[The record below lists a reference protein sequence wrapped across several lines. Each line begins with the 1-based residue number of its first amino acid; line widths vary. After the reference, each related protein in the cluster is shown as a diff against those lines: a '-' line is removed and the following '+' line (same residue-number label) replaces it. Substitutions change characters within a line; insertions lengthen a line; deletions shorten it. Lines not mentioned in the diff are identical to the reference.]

1 MPIYTLHRT
10 QTVSIRLAECWDFFS
25 NPANLARITPPTL
38 GFRVHSE
45 LPREIYPG
53 LMIRYTVSPLLRIPM
68 TWLTEITQ
76 VQKPHFFVDEQRI
89 GPYRLWH
96 HEHTFNAVSE
106 SETEV
111 TDLVHYVPPL
121 GPIGALLNKLIIR
134 RQLVAIFDFRAQQF
148 AADRVTEAAD
158 SFA

>member
-1 MPIYTLHRT
+1 MP
-10 QTVSIRLAECWDFFS
+10 LAECWEFFS

-53 LMIRYTVSPLLRIPM
+53 LMIRYTVSPLLGIPL

-76 VQKPHFFVDEQRI
+76 VRKPHFFVDEQRV

-96 HEHTFNAVSE
+96 HEHTFSAVSD
-106 SETEV
+106 SKTEV

-121 GPIGALLNKLIIR
+121 GPIGALLNALTIR
-134 RQLVAIFDFRAQQF
+134 RQLAAIFDFRAQRLQANQ
-148 AADRVTEAAD
+148 AAAPAD